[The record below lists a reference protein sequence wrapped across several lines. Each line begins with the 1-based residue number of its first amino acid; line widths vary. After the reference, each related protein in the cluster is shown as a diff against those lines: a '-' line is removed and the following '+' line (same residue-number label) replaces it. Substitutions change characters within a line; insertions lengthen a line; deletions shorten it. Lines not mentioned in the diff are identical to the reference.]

1 MSSQN
6 SRVQYRLNVQGTH
19 VAPTTPAA
27 DSIASLLS
35 EMKKNF
41 LSQKITIMEGLEFN
55 QYETL
60 KTIHFYLNSKFENG
74 EVDEN
79 GNDKFFHNIINHRNA
94 HSTKN
99 IDLDTKDMRVT
110 TDLENSYWKSWILRM
125 ELQNWMKEE
134 RFAAVLNQMA
144 EDLPRFGSVI
154 WKKTVDEDGNVCIQN
169 VDLRD
174 AINDQ
179 AADSLRGSQVFAER
193 IVMSGQQIRDKIQDG
208 WDEEAVETLLA
219 AGSFKKEAYLQE
231 VTTASAGVY
240 ALTDSLPA
248 YEVYEVWGWIPETY
262 LPSNLQE
269 KIIGGSEEGD
279 EEAPQLDATKYK
291 YVMAI
296 VSGLEPGGANQ
307 TLFAEFAD
315 PKDFPYKEVHMRK
328 NPGRWLGLGNTEM
341 LIPLQIRMN
350 ELVNRFF
357 MALRMGSLH
366 LFQTRG
372 KMYLKNLLQDAIDGD
387 ILETTHPIDPVA
399 TEIRAFN
406 QYQNEVQM
414 IEALADKIC
423 NTFEV
428 VTGESMPAA
437 TPFRLGAQLGASA
450 KKLFDFVRQNCGIFI
465 SDVMYDWVLP
475 EIGKK
480 MEMEH
485 MIDLMGSVEELTA
498 FDEAYRNSVLY
509 GQIKDYIL
517 KSGYLPTRAEFDTAT
532 KALSDQMK
540 SSERKIKVEK
550 GFLDEEFI
558 EKARITV
565 DPTGETE
572 DQSATKETLGNILQ
586 IVTSNPAI
594 LQDPNAR
601 MIIGRIMEFSGI
613 SPLKLVGFTSAPVQP
628 QMAGMDAASPA
639 MSKFASNPG
648 DASSKIKPQ
657 PSSSAP
663 TR

>member
-1 MSSQN
+1 MPPQN
-6 SRVQYRLNVQGTH
+6 SRVQYRTNVQGTH
-19 VAPTTPAA
+19 VSPTTPAA
-27 DSIASLLS
+27 DSIASLLA
-35 EMKKNF
+35 EMKRNF
-41 LSQKITIMEGLEFN
+41 LSEKIEIMEGLEFN

-74 EVDEN
+74 DVDEN

-94 HSTKN
+94 HATKN

-125 ELQNWMKEE
+125 SLQNWMRDE
-134 RFAAVLNQMA
+134 RFASILNQMA

-154 WKKTVDEDGNVCIQN
+154 WKKTMDAEGKVCIQN

-174 AINDQ
+174 VICDQ
-179 AADSLRGSQVFAER
+179 AADTLLGSQVFAER
-193 IVMSGQQIRDKIQDG
+193 IIMSAQQIRDKVEDG
-208 WDEEAVETLLA
+208 WSEEAVEALLA
-219 AGSFKKEAYLQE
+219 AGSFKKQPYMQE

-248 YEVYEVWGWIPETY
+248 YEVYEVWGWIPETF
-262 LPSNLQE
+262 LPDHLKPMASE
-269 KIIGGSEEGD
+269 DAEEG
-279 EEAPQLDATKYK
+279 EALEASSTKYK

-307 TLFAEFAD
+307 TLFAEIAE
-315 PKDFPYKEVHMRK
+315 PEDFPYKEVHMRK

-341 LIPLQIRMN
+341 LIPLQIRIN

-372 KMYLKNLLQDAIDGD
+372 KMYLKNLMQDAVDGD

-406 QYQNEVQM
+406 QYQNEVTM
-414 IEALADKIC
+414 IETLADKIC

-450 KKLFDFVRQNCGIFI
+450 KKLFEFVRQNCGIFV
-465 SDVMYDWVLP
+465 SDVMRNWVLP

-480 MEMEH
+480 MDHEH
-485 MIDLMGSVEELTA
+485 MIDLMGSVEELSA

-509 GQIKDYIL
+509 GQLKDYIL
-517 KSGYLPTRAEFDTAT
+517 KTGYLPTREEFDTASKT
-532 KALSDQMK
+532 LSDQMK
-540 SSERKIKVEK
+540 SSDRKIKVEK
-550 GFLDEEFI
+550 GFMDEEFL
-558 EKARITV
+558 EKARLSI

-572 DQSATKETLGNILQ
+572 DQAATKETLGNILQ
-586 IVTSNPAI
+586 VVTSNPAI

-601 MIIGRIMEFSGI
+601 MIIGRIMEYSGI

-648 DASSKIKPQ
+648 DASAKLAPQ
-657 PSSSAP
+657 PSNSAP

>member
-1 MSSQN
+1 MPKN
-6 SRVQYRLNVQGTH
+6 GKRVHYRTNVQGTH
-19 VAPTTPAA
+19 VSPTTPAA
-27 DSIASLLS
+27 DSIASLLA
-35 EMKKNF
+35 EMKRNF
-41 LSQKITIMEGLEFN
+41 LSEKIEIMEGLEFN

-74 EVDEN
+74 DVDEN

-94 HSTKN
+94 HATKN

-125 ELQNWMKEE
+125 ELQNWMRDE
-134 RFAAVLNQMA
+134 RFASVLNQMA

-154 WKKTVDEDGNVCIQN
+154 WKKTMDAEGKVCIQN

-174 AINDQ
+174 VICDQ
-179 AADSLRGSQVFAER
+179 AADTLLGSQVFAER
-193 IVMSGQQIRDKIQDG
+193 IIMSAQQIRDKVADG
-208 WDEEAVETLLA
+208 WDEDAVEKLLA
-219 AGSFKKEAYLQE
+219 AGSFKKQPYLQE

-248 YEVYEVWGWIPETY
+248 YEVYEVWGWIPETF
-262 LPSNLQE
+262 LPDKL
-269 KIIGGSEEGD
+269 KPGASEDAEDG
-279 EEAPQLDATKYK
+279 EAPELSSTKYK

-307 TLFAEFAD
+307 VLFAEAAS
-315 PKDFPYKEVHMRK
+315 PEDFPYKEVHMRK

-341 LIPLQIRMN
+341 LIPLQIRIN

-372 KMYLKNLLQDAIDGD
+372 KMYLKNLMQDAVDGD
-387 ILETTHPIDPVA
+387 ILETTHPIEPVA

-414 IEALADKIC
+414 IEVLADKIC

-450 KKLFDFVRQNCGIFI
+450 KKLFEFVRQNCGIFV
-465 SDVMYDWVLP
+465 SDVMFDWVLP

-480 MEMEH
+480 LDREH

-509 GQIKDYIL
+509 GQLKDYIL
-517 KSGYLPTRAEFDTAT
+517 STGYLPTREEFDTAAKT
-532 KALSDQMK
+532 LSEQMK
-540 SSERKIKVEK
+540 SSDRKIKIEK
-550 GFLDEEFI
+550 GFMDEEFL
-558 EKARITV
+558 EKARISV

-601 MIIGRIMEFSGI
+601 MIIGRIMEYSGI

-628 QMAGMDAASPA
+628 MPGMDAASPA

-648 DASSKIKPQ
+648 DASAKLAPQ
-657 PSSSAP
+657 PSNSAP